1 MNADSPISEPR
12 HGWTLIALALAV
24 TGSAGSVYLS
34 TALGL
39 KACPLC
45 FYQRSFVM
53 AAAAVLCVG
62 VAVKVR
68 PGSNVSLLALPLAVS
83 GLGVALFH
91 EYLELTGRLECPL
104 GLLSLGTAPQQS
116 TALLILL
123 TASLSA
129 SVASDR
135 KMARLGSPAIAGSA
149 VLGLILALA
158 CVWSAPPLPPAPGKP
173 YDEPLLICRPPY
185 ESAPARS

>member
-12 HGWTLIALALAV
+12 NAWTLLALALAV

-62 VAVKVR
+62 LAVKVR
-68 PGSNVSLLALPLAVS
+68 PGGNLSLLALPLAVS

-91 EYLELTGRLECPL
+91 EYLELTRRLECPR
-104 GLLSLGTAPQQS
+104 GFLSMGTAPQQS
-116 TALLILL
+116 VALLILL
-123 TASLSA
+123 VAALSI
-129 SVASDR
+129 SILSDR
-135 KMARLGSPAIAGSA
+135 KVTRLGFPAIVGSA

-158 CVWSAPPLPPAPGKP
+158 CVWSAPPLPAAPAKP

-185 ESAPARS
+185 EPAPARS